1 MENNVKRNK
10 CVEGRKQKKQKKQ
23 KKTKEEEETEL
34 ITVSLLMVRLLLE
47 GNWLS

>member
-1 MENNVKRNK
+1 MSNAINVLKGEN
-10 CVEGRKQKKQKKQ
+10 EEE
-23 KKTKEEEETEL
+23 TEEEEEEETEL

>member
-1 MENNVKRNK
+1 MSNAINMLKGEN
-10 CVEGRKQKKQKKQ
+10 EE
-23 KKTKEEEETEL
+23 TEEEEEEETEL

>member
-10 CVEGRKQKKQKKQ
+10 CVEGRKQKKQKK
-23 KKTKEEEETEL
+23 TEEEEETEL